1 MSDSRIIDG
10 TQFVAN
16 DTTIMYT
23 APKASPQG
31 AKSVSILNKATKSTL
46 TLSTPLML
54 TWGASEFVDQASG
67 VGDGKFT
74 LSLQFPQ
81 AEYANEDTT
90 RFLANMIQF
99 EQKIKADALKNSKL
113 WFGRVH
119 TSPDVIDALYTPML
133 KYTKDKTTGEPDMT
147 KTPTLRVK
155 LPKWEGIW
163 KFEIYGEEGDKL
175 FPSEADDVFDVEDC
189 LKKGSNIMTL
199 IQFAGIWFVNGK
211 FSASWK
217 LVQAVVQKPKPTLQG
232 KCFLKIKSE
241 DKQKLTDQP
250 VSFGEEDESYSVAMV
265 NDSDDEGTQADDAVE
280 NVVLSVGETVF
291 VKPEVVDALAA
302 LAAHPKKRVVK
313 RKETDSK

>member
-16 DTTIMYT
+16 DQTIMYT

-31 AKSVSILNKATKSTL
+31 AKSVSIMNKATKSTL

-54 TWGASEFVDQASG
+54 TWGAGEYVDQATG
-67 VGDGKFT
+67 TGDGKFT

-81 AEYANEDTT
+81 AEYANEDTN
-90 RFLANMIQF
+90 RFLANMIAF
-99 EQKIKADALKNSKL
+99 EQKIKADALTNSKL

-133 KYTKDKTTGEPDMT
+133 KYTKDKNTGLPDVS
-147 KTPTLRVK
+147 KSPTLRVK
-155 LPKWEGIW
+155 LPKWEGVW

-175 FPSEADDVFDVEDC
+175 FPSEADEIFDVEDC

-241 DKQKLTDQP
+241 DKHKLSEQQQQ
-250 VSFGEEDESYSVAMV
+250 VNFGDEEDSYDVSMV
-265 NDSDDEGTQADDAVE
+265 NDSDDEGTKNDDVVE
-280 NVVLSVGETVF
+280 NVVLSVN
-291 VKPEVVDALAA
+291 EVTPMKAEAVDTSAA
-302 LAAHPKKRVVK
+302 TAPKKRVVK
-313 RKETDSK
+313 RKETDK

>member
-1 MSDSRIIDG
+1 
-10 TQFVAN
+10 
-16 DTTIMYT
+16 MYT

-31 AKSVSILNKATKSTL
+31 AKSVSILNKTTKSVL

-54 TWGASEFVDQASG
+54 TWGAGEFVDQATG
-67 VGDGKFT
+67 TGDGKFT

-81 AEYANEDTT
+81 AEYANEDTN
-90 RFLANMIQF
+90 RFLANMIAF
-99 EQKIKADALKNSKL
+99 EQKIKADALVNSKL

-119 TSPDVIDALYTPML
+119 TSPDVIEALYTPML
-133 KYTKDKTTGEPDMT
+133 KYTKDKNTGMPDLS
-147 KTPTLRVK
+147 KSPTLRVK
-155 LPKWEGIW
+155 LPKWEGVW

-175 FPSEADDVFDVEDC
+175 FPSDADEIFDVEEC

-241 DKQKLTDQP
+241 DKHKFSEQQA
-250 VSFGEEDESYSVAMV
+250 VNFGEEEGSYDVSMV
-265 NDSDDEGTQADDAVE
+265 NDSDDEGTQADEVVE
-280 NVVLSVGETVF
+280 NVVVSVGETVP
-291 VKPEVVDALAA
+291 VKPEVADALAA
-302 LAAHPKKRVVK
+302 LSTAPKKRVVK
-313 RKETDSK
+313 RKESDK